1 LEYKIRVHPSERQTY
16 IPKALVES
24 LGSELTIFPDK
35 VAAILYRTG
44 EDPAVVI
51 ASVRVL
57 LRHLELDARLGRN
70 KRRRVGSLEFT
81 GLKEER

>member
-1 LEYKIRVHPSERQTY
+1 MTY

-24 LGSELTIFPDK
+24 LGAELTIFPDK

-57 LRHLELDARLGRN
+57 LRHLEFEADLKTKKEQRIASMECTRPVGGR
-70 KRRRVGSLEFT
+70 
-81 GLKEER
+81 